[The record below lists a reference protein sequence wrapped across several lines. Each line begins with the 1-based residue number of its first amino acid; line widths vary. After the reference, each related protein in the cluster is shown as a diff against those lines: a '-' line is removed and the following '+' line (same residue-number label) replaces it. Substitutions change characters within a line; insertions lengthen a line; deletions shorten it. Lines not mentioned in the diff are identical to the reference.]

1 MKNLNL
7 TLARHNIN
15 TPPRYSSLHQINFN
29 DLTLVLK
36 GSLEY
41 TVNGKIYTLCDGDM
55 IFMPPGTTYIR
66 KNSTDN
72 VDYISFN
79 FHTDD
84 KIQLPMFLKNAVHS
98 ETLMLISAFDKIN
111 QRTYLDNKEKNAH
124 ILACIISVLEDR
136 AQTQH
141 YNVLTVKIIK
151 YLHSNLNKKITLD
164 DIGALT
170 FFSPIYCDSVFKRD
184 IGKSIID
191 YLIDERIERAKKLLP
206 DDSYTLS
213 QVAAAVGF
221 NDYNYFSRV
230 FKARSG
236 ISPSAYRKMTFDSF
250 SVK

>member
-1 MKNLNL
+1 MKSLDII
-7 TLARHNIN
+7 LARHNIN
-15 TPPRYSSLHQINFN
+15 APPRHSSIHQINFN

-41 TVNGKIYTLCDGDM
+41 TVNGKTYTLFDGDM
-55 IFMPPGTTYIR
+55 IFMPPGTTYVR

-79 FHTDD
+79 FYTED
-84 KIQLPMFLKNAVHS
+84 KIALPVFLKDAVHS
-98 ETLMLISAFDKIN
+98 ETLMLVSAFDKIN
-111 QRTYLDNKEKNAH
+111 RRTYLDNKEKNAH

-141 YNVLTVKIIK
+141 YNLLTIKIIK
-151 YLHSNLNKKITLD
+151 YLHSNLDKKITLD

-170 FFSPIYCDSVFKRD
+170 FFSPIYCDAVFKRD

-191 YLIDERIERAKKLLP
+191 YLIDEKIERAKKLLI
-206 DDSYTLS
+206 DDSYSLS
-213 QVAAAVGF
+213 QIASSVGF

-236 ISPSAYRKMTFDSF
+236 YSPSKYKKMMLS
-250 SVK
+250 SL

>member
-1 MKNLNL
+1 MKNLDII
-7 TLARHNIN
+7 LARHNIN
-15 TPPRYSSLHQINFN
+15 APPRHSSVVQIKFN

-41 TVNGKIYTLCDGDM
+41 TVNGKTYTLFDGDM
-55 IFMPPGTTYIR
+55 IFMPPGTTYVR

-72 VDYISFN
+72 ADYISFN
-79 FHTDD
+79 FYTDD
-84 KIQLPMFLKNAVHS
+84 KIELPVFLKDAVHS

-111 QRTYLDNKEKNAH
+111 RRTYLDNKEKNAH

-136 AQTQH
+136 AQARH
-141 YNVLTVKIIK
+141 YNLLTIKIIK
-151 YLHSNLNKKITLD
+151 YLHSNLDKKITLD

-191 YLIDERIERAKKLLP
+191 YLIDERIEYAKKLLL
-206 DDSYTLS
+206 DDSYSLS
-213 QVAAAVGF
+213 QIAAAVGF

-236 ISPSAYRKMTFDSF
+236 ISPSSYRQMTLDSF
-250 SVK
+250 GAK